1 MKEEKK
7 ITLTALVEEELW
19 RKFSVKCAE
28 LGKKKGEVL
37 RELIEK
43 WVRGEIDA

>member
-1 MKEEKK
+1 MKEEKTVSFL
-7 ITLTALVEEELW
+7 IEEELW
-19 RKFSVKCAE
+19 REFSVKCAE

>member
-1 MKEEKK
+1 MKEKKK
-7 ITLTALVEEELW
+7 ITVQIEEELW

-28 LGKKKGEVL
+28 LGKKKGELL
-37 RELIEK
+37 RALIEK